1 MYKWIWHVEEF
12 ADDPWTFQAGVSAG
26 NSDSDVRQG

>member
-12 ADDPWTFQAGVSAG
+12 ADDPWTFQAGVSTG
-26 NSDSDVRQG
+26 NREQ